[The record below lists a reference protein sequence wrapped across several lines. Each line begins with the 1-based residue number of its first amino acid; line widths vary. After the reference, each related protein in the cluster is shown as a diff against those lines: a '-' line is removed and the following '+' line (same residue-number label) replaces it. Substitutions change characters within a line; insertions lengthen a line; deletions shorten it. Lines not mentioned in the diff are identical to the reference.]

1 MAEEKKT
8 EVKEEVKTPT
18 LEDLQKQIASLTESA
33 KAKDA
38 EIEKLKASVTNASA
52 DASSWKSKFR
62 ATQDEATRKEAE
74 RAEADEALKQEL
86 AALRTEKRISSYT
99 AKLME
104 VGYDAQTATSM
115 AMNLPEGIS
124 EDFFIQQKT
133 FLESQKQK
141 AKTELINNQPKLSSG
156 ETLAPSNDET
166 EKYRKWF
173 GL

>member
-1 MAEEKKT
+1 
-8 EVKEEVKTPT
+8 
-18 LEDLQKQIASLTESA
+18 
-33 KAKDA
+33 
-38 EIEKLKASVTNASA
+38 
-52 DASSWKSKFR
+52 
-62 ATQDEATRKEAE
+62 
-74 RAEADEALKQEL
+74 
-86 AALRTEKRISSYT
+86 
-99 AKLME
+99 ME
-104 VGYDAQTATSM
+104 VGYDAQTATNM

>member
-1 MAEEKKT
+1 MDEKKVEEKK
-8 EVKEEVKTPT
+8 EEVVTV
-18 LEDLQKQIASLTESA
+18 ESLQTEN
-33 KAKDA
+33 DA
-38 EIEKLKASVTNASA
+38 LKKEIEKLKTANTNASA
-52 DASSWKSKFR
+52 DAAKHKRSAEEWKEKYRS
-62 ATQDEATRKEAE
+62 TQDEATRKEAE

-86 AALRTEKRISSYT
+86 AALRTEKRISTYT

>member
-1 MAEEKKT
+1 MTEEKKT

-18 LEDLQKQIASLTESA
+18 LEDLQKQITALTAENQSL
-33 KAKDA
+33 KADA
-38 EIEKLKASVTNASA
+38 EKVKKTISNANA
-52 DASSWKSKFR
+52 DAAAWKDKYR
-62 ATQDEATRKEAE
+62 ATLDESKRKEEERAEQDEAIKAE
-74 RAEADEALKQEL
+74 LT
-86 AALRTEKRISSYT
+86 ALRTEKRISTYT

>member
-1 MAEEKKT
+1 MNEEKKT

-18 LEDLQKQIASLTESA
+18 LEELQKQIATLTESA

-52 DASSWKSKFR
+52 DAANWKKQYRS
-62 ATQDEATRKEAE
+62 TQDEVTRKEAE

-86 AALRTEKRISSYT
+86 AALRTEKRISTYT

-124 EDFFIQQKT
+124 EDFFVQQKT

>member
-1 MAEEKKT
+1 MDEKKIEEKK
-8 EVKEEVKTPT
+8 EEVVTV
-18 LEDLQKQIASLTESA
+18 ESLQTEN
-33 KAKDA
+33 DA
-38 EIEKLKASVTNASA
+38 LKKEIEKLKAANTNASA
-52 DASSWKSKFR
+52 DAAKHKRSAEEWKEKYRS
-62 ATQDEATRKEAE
+62 TQDEATRKEAE

-86 AALRTEKRISSYT
+86 AALRTEKRISTYT

>member
-1 MAEEKKT
+1 MDEKKIEEKK
-8 EVKEEVKTPT
+8 EEVVTV
-18 LEDLQKQIASLTESA
+18 ESLQTEN
-33 KAKDA
+33 DA
-38 EIEKLKASVTNASA
+38 LKKEIEKLKVANTNASA
-52 DASSWKSKFR
+52 DAAKHKRSAEEWKEKFR
-62 ATQDEATRKEAE
+62 NTQDEATRKEAE

-86 AALRTEKRISSYT
+86 ATLRTEKRISTYT